1 MGCENIAEQPI
12 IRYSKDIS
20 GAFMR
25 FSFSEYKNAIH
36 KFQKKY
42 INFFLAALL
51 LAGTILTAGC
61 GANSSTGE
69 NKKFEKYTEE
79 DVYKRQPERRE
90 RVREEA
96 AGESFCHEPAV
107 PGPG

>member
-1 MGCENIAEQPI
+1 
-12 IRYSKDIS
+12 
-20 GAFMR
+20 MR

-61 GANSSTGE
+61 GANSSIGE
-69 NKKFEKYTEE
+69 NKKFEKYTKELFRRE
-79 DVYKRQPERRE
+79 VSANTVSLHYTLDVYKRQECTGSER
-90 RVREEA
+90 A
-96 AGESFCHEPAV
+96 AEDD
-107 PGPG
+107 